1 MSALVSR
8 PSLPRRPARPNGYRA
23 EAGKMEASKPGK
35 PTLDTWGFPL
45 TILPDMPGRSKQYL
59 ARAYDFLGLDKRNP
73 PAVYGAGT
81 TPELVVF
88 GGLLAL
94 GFEFRTG
101 SWRSFEFQSN
111 LLGGRRIPG
120 GTVADFTVWN
130 GATRIA
136 VYVESVFHQPSF
148 IWTGRGK
155 VEEERVTRLKVLA
168 RTGIDRVVE
177 MNSVDRGMPL
187 EHGPDSLVDAEF
199 QRLLSA

>member
-1 MSALVSR
+1 MIARPSR
-8 PSLPRRPARPNGYRA
+8 PSLPRRPAVTGFKREFETMALP
-23 EAGKMEASKPGK
+23 KPGQ
-35 PTLDTWGFPL
+35 PVMDRWGFPMTL
-45 TILPDMPGRSKQYL
+45 LPDLPPRSKQYL
-59 ARAYDFLGLDKRNP
+59 ARAYDYLRLDKRNP
-73 PAVYGAGT
+73 PSAYGAGT
-81 TPELVVF
+81 TPEMVVF
-88 GGLLAL
+88 GGLLDL
-94 GFEFRTG
+94 GFSFRTG